1 MRTKQCRHNPDVF
14 DCLILVH
21 SPNLMKK
28 TEFSSHALRTIMPLK
43 ANLHDSEEMLVISK
57 SKAQLINTLDF
68 LSIKPFYANAVFLQV
83 LEGDTKP

>member
-1 MRTKQCRHNPDVF
+1 
-14 DCLILVH
+14 
-21 SPNLMKK
+21 MKK

-57 SKAQLINTLDF
+57 SAIGDEVSTSFREATWPTHSPKAQLINTLDF